1 MNFSD
6 IIIGCMRWGI
16 WGADFNVSQV
26 QKMIEAALLENLYTF
41 DHADIYGGYT
51 TEALF
56 GKALNEMNIE
66 REKIQLISKCGIEL
80 PGGSRNYDVKSYNYS
95 KEYILNSV
103 DQSLQNL
110 GTEYLDVLL
119 LHRPSPLL
127 NPIEVADAFSILKEN
142 GKVKAFG
149 VSNFSSSQFS
159 LLEQYFPDLVT
170 NQIEVSVNHVDA
182 FYDGTL
188 DQQLMKNIRPM
199 AWSVM
204 GNYFSDPSTAQNLRI
219 KNVLSELCSK
229 YSVQEN
235 QLLLA
240 FVLRHP
246 SRIIPIVGTSKPE
259 NFKVFKESLNINLDR
274 VDWFRILEAIQGN
287 PVP

>member
-1 MNFSD
+1 
-6 IIIGCMRWGI
+6 MRWGI